1 MKKKMVL
8 LIGIMVLIRST
19 ISRKGGRRMQA
30 KLRRLGHDIWEA
42 RYLYLMLIPGIVY
55 FAVFHYAPMSG
66 VILAFKKYNARLGI
80 WGSQWVGMDN
90 FARIFKTPAAMEAI
104 RNTFEINI
112 ARLVFQF
119 PAPIILALLINEMR
133 GTKLKRVYQTIYTFP
148 HFLSWVIVSTILS
161 NFLANGGMINTI
173 ISNLGGTRVNFLA
186 SVPLFRPLLYLT
198 HNWKEMGWNAIIYMA
213 AIAAIDPTLYEAATV
228 DGATRLQQAWHVT
241 LPCIR
246 TTIITLFIL
255 QVGRIMNSGFEQ
267 IFYLQN
273 AAVKG
278 VSEILDTYVYNIT
291 FKAVPNYGFSTAV
304 GLFKSVINLFMLVAA
319 DRIVKW
325 INGNGIFS

>member
-55 FAVFHYAPMSG
+55 FAVFHYAPMGG

-186 SVPLFRPLLYLT
+186 NVPLFRPLLYLT

-246 TTIITLFIL
+246 ATIITLFIL

>member
-66 VILAFKKYNARLGI
+66 VILAFKKYNARLDI

-246 TTIITLFIL
+246 ATIITLFIL

>member
-42 RYLYLMLIPGIVY
+42 RYLYLMLIPGIVF

-173 ISNLGGTRVNFLA
+173 ISNLGGTRINFLA
-186 SVPLFRPLLYLT
+186 NVPLFRPLLYLT

-213 AIAAIDPTLYEAATV
+213 ATV

-246 TTIITLFIL
+246 ATIITLFIL

>member
-30 KLRRLGHDIWEA
+30 KFRRLGHDIWEA

-173 ISNLGGTRVNFLA
+173 ISNLGGTRINFLA

-246 TTIITLFIL
+246 ATIITLFIL

>member
-42 RYLYLMLIPGIVY
+42 RYLYLMLIPGIVF

-119 PAPIILALLINEMR
+119 PAPIMLALLINEMR

-186 SVPLFRPLLYLT
+186 NVPLFRPLLYLT

-246 TTIITLFIL
+246 ATIITLFIL

>member
-42 RYLYLMLIPGIVY
+42 RYLYLMLIPGIVF

-186 SVPLFRPLLYLT
+186 NVPLFRPLLYLT

-246 TTIITLFIL
+246 ATIITLFIL

>member
-42 RYLYLMLIPGIVY
+42 RYLYLMLIPGIVF

-186 SVPLFRPLLYLT
+186 NVPLFRPLLYLT

-228 DGATRLQQAWHVT
+228 DGANRLQQAWHVT

-246 TTIITLFIL
+246 ATIITLFIL

-325 INGNGIFS
+325 IIGNGIFS

>member
-1 MKKKMVL
+1 M
-8 LIGIMVLIRST
+8 R
-19 ISRKGGRRMQA
+19 A

-42 RYLYLMLIPGIVY
+42 RYLYLMLIPGLVF

-186 SVPLFRPLLYLT
+186 NVPLFRPLLYLT

-246 TTIITLFIL
+246 ATIITLFIL

-304 GLFKSVINLFMLVAA
+304 GLFKSGINLFMLVAA

>member
-42 RYLYLMLIPGIVY
+42 RYLYLMLIPGIVF

-112 ARLVFQF
+112 ARLAFQF

-173 ISNLGGTRVNFLA
+173 ISNLGGTRINFLA
-186 SVPLFRPLLYLT
+186 NVPLFRPLLYLT

-246 TTIITLFIL
+246 ATIITLFIL

>member
-1 MKKKMVL
+1 
-8 LIGIMVLIRST
+8 
-19 ISRKGGRRMQA
+19 MQA

-186 SVPLFRPLLYLT
+186 NVPLFRPLLYLT
-198 HNWKEMGWNAIIYMA
+198 HNWKEMGWNAIIFMA

-228 DGATRLQQAWHVT
+228 DGAT
-241 LPCIR
+241 
-246 TTIITLFIL
+246 
-255 QVGRIMNSGFEQ
+255 
-267 IFYLQN
+267 
-273 AAVKG
+273 
-278 VSEILDTYVYNIT
+278 
-291 FKAVPNYGFSTAV
+291 
-304 GLFKSVINLFMLVAA
+304 
-319 DRIVKW
+319 
-325 INGNGIFS
+325 